1 MNENKKIAINTVI
14 LTIKLLVIMVC
25 GFVVSRLILH
35 ALGADNYGLY
45 NVVGGIVSML
55 ALVSTS
61 MVATTYRYIAVERGK
76 GNSGNPQR
84 IYSTLMLIH
93 VALAL
98 LLIIIGEPLGAFYIY
113 NYLNVTNA
121 SLADAHFVFLFSLI
135 AMFFTVIA
143 VPSNGLLIAEE
154 KFLSMSV
161 IDILRTLLN
170 VAMAFFLL
178 EYAGNRLRLYSVL
191 MAVLTIGNR
200 IAFQAYCQYK
210 YPQIVKFKLNRNIKD
225 YKEIISF
232 TGWTLIGASAVI
244 GRTQGVAMVINMFF
258 RNSINAAFGVA
269 IQVEHAAIQFT
280 NTLRQSVTPQIMKN
294 QGGNSSRS
302 LSLVYAISRYTY
314 LIMLIISVP
323 LLLCMDTIL
332 TLWLG
337 ADNVPP
343 LTSVFASLLL
353 ISGMVGNL
361 KSGFD
366 ASIQATGKIK
376 KNQIGYTFINLS
388 IIPIVYFLYAIG
400 LPAYMNA
407 FAAIILNVATIVY
420 QAFIMR
426 ELTTFTFRDYLNK
439 TLYPSFIAT
448 ICAFVPMLFLRC
460 YLGENVYIVVSF
472 ALVATIWSCI
482 AVFFCGINKNERERA
497 FSFINKKMCR
507 LTKKVEYAGN
517 E

>member
-1 MNENKKIAINTVI
+1 MNDNKTIAINTIV
-14 LTIKLLVIMVC
+14 LTIKLVITIVC
-25 GFVVSRLILH
+25 GFVVSRLILQ

-45 NVVGGIVSML
+45 NVVGGIVGML

-76 GNSGNPQR
+76 GDSGNPQR

-98 LLIIIGEPLGAFYIY
+98 LLIVIGEPLGAYYIY
-113 NYLNVTNA
+113 NHLSVTSA
-121 SLADAHFVFLFSLI
+121 SLADAHFVFIFSLI
-135 AMFFTVIA
+135 ATFFTIIA

-154 KFLSMSV
+154 KFFSMSI
-161 IDILRTLLN
+161 IDIIRTLLN

-178 EYAGNRLRLYSVL
+178 EYAGNRLRVYSVL
-191 MAVLTIGNR
+191 MAVLTICNR

-210 YPQIVKFKLNRNIKD
+210 YPQIVKFKLNKNLKD

-244 GRTQGVAMVINMFF
+244 GRTQGVAIVINLFF

-269 IQVEHAAIQFT
+269 SQIEHAAGQFT

-294 QGGNSSRS
+294 QEGNSSRS

-332 TLWLG
+332 ALWLG
-337 ADNVPP
+337 AENVPP
-343 LTSVFASLLL
+343 LTSIFASLLL

-361 KSGFD
+361 RSGFD

-376 KNQIGYTFINLS
+376 KNQIGYTIINLS
-388 IIPIVYFLYAIG
+388 IVPIVYFLYAIG

-407 FAAIILNVATIVY
+407 FVAIILNVATIIF
-420 QAFIMR
+420 QTFIMR
-426 ELTTFTFRDYLNK
+426 ELTNFTFGDYWSK
-439 TLYPSFIAT
+439 TLYHSFLAT
-448 ICAFVPMLFLRC
+448 IFAIVPMLVLRN
-460 YLGENVYIVVSF
+460 YIGNNVFVVMSF
-472 ALVATIWSCI
+472 AMIATIWSCI
-482 AVFFCGINKNERERA
+482 AVFLGGINKSEREQI
-497 FSFINKKMCR
+497 FSFIKRKVRHSTNNKA
-507 LTKKVEYAGN
+507 EN

>member
-1 MNENKKIAINTVI
+1 MNDNKTIAINTVV
-14 LTIKLLVIMVC
+14 LTIKLVITIVC
-25 GFVVSRLILH
+25 GFIVSRLILQ

-45 NVVGGIVSML
+45 NVVGGIVGML

-76 GNSGNPQR
+76 GESGEPQR

-93 VALAL
+93 VVLAL
-98 LLIIIGEPLGAFYIY
+98 SLIVVGEPLGAYYIY
-113 NYLNVTNA
+113 NYLSVTNA
-121 SLADAHFVFLFSLI
+121 SLADAHFVFIFSLI
-135 AMFFTVIA
+135 AMFFTIIA

-154 KFLSMSV
+154 KFLSMSI
-161 IDILRTLLN
+161 IDIMRTVLN

-191 MAVLTIGNR
+191 MALLTIGNR

-210 YPQIVKFKLNRNIKD
+210 YPQIVKFKLNKNKKD

-232 TGWTLIGASAVI
+232 TGWTLIGASAVV
-244 GRTQGVAMVINMFF
+244 GRTQGVAMVINLFF

-269 IQVEHAAIQFT
+269 IQVENAAIQFT

-294 QGGNSSRS
+294 QDGNSSRS

-314 LIMLIISVP
+314 LIMLILSVP

-332 TLWLG
+332 ALWLG
-337 ADNVPP
+337 ADDVPP
-343 LTSVFASLLL
+343 LTSIFASLLL
-353 ISGMVGNL
+353 ISGMVSNL

-376 KNQIGYTFINLS
+376 KNQIGYTIINLS

-407 FAAIILNVATIVY
+407 VVAIFLNVATIIF
-420 QAFIMR
+420 QAFIMC
-426 ELTTFTFRDYLNK
+426 ELTTFTFRDYWSK
-439 TLYPSFIAT
+439 TLYLSLLAT
-448 ICAFVPMLFLRC
+448 IFAIVPMSIFRKCIGDNL
-460 YLGENVYIVVSF
+460 YMVVIF
-472 ALVATIWSCI
+472 ALIATIWSCI
-482 AVFFCGINKNERERA
+482 AVLFSGINKSEREQI
-497 FSFINKKMCR
+497 FSFVKRKVCR
-507 LTKKVEYAGN
+507 STNNNAEN